1 MPQFNP
7 EKEWFDEESGL
18 IVPKGYYPDGSKD
31 YTMIRGHTIQSHWS
45 DISSDDRMLGREL
58 KWLKEYEPHKLLEII
73 NGMTEEEA
81 DSIAYNHALW
91 ARDKQLVD
99 FADPYA
105 VTLYMTGRGLI

>member
-18 IVPKGYYPDGSKD
+18 VVPKGYYPDGSKD
-31 YTMIRGHTIQSHWS
+31 YTMIRGHTIQSHWP